1 MTLNEILKA
10 NGVNDEAISAIAAA
24 MKENKMYT
32 ASEENLD
39 IRYGKLKTQHD
50 GVNQQLTAANA
61 LIEEL
66 KNSNKGN
73 EGLQQ
78 KVTAYE
84 QQVAQLQKE
93 LEETKID
100 AEARVGLLAA
110 RAMDVDYLLYKLK
123 EKARA
128 DEKPIA
134 LDENGKIKGW
144 DDLLSALQTQ
154 VPNMFE
160 SASGDGDGYQVFKP
174 NRLKDGDGG
183 GTTVTREQFKG
194 MGYEERM
201 ALKQKNEK
209 LYNELV
215 K

>member
-1 MTLNEILKA
+1 MNLNEILKA

-24 MKENKMYT
+24 MKENKIFT

-50 GVNQQLTAANA
+50 GVNQQLTEANA
-61 LIEEL
+61 LIEDL
-66 KNSNKGN
+66 KKSNKGN

-100 AEARVGLLAA
+100 AEAKVGLLAA
-110 RAMDVDYLLYKLK
+110 KAVDVDYLLYKLK

-144 DDLLSALQTQ
+144 DDMLSSLQTQ

-183 GTTVTREQFKG
+183 GTAVTREQFKG